1 MIGILGLQGDV
12 KSHCNILQKMG
23 VESSV
28 VRYPSQLDRVEGL
41 IIPGGES
48 STMTNLMERMGFY
61 KPLTEFAKSFPVLG
75 TCAGL
80 ILMAKQVKDSR
91 VKPLGFLNVSV
102 DRNGFGRQIHS
113 FSETINV
120 IADKREQKI
129 IATFIRA
136 PKISDIADSVEK
148 LAEYN
153 GEPIA
158 VREGKHIGLTFHPE
172 LNGESIFHE
181 LMIGKNTSRETI
193 PNHQ

>member
-1 MIGILGLQGDV
+1 
-12 KSHCNILQKMG
+12 
-23 VESSV
+23 
-28 VRYPSQLDRVEGL
+28 
-41 IIPGGES
+41 
-48 STMTNLMERMGFY
+48 
-61 KPLTEFAKSFPVLG
+61 
-75 TCAGL
+75 
-80 ILMAKQVKDSR
+80 MAKQVKDSR

-181 LMIGKNTSRETI
+181 LMIGKNISRETI